1 VEAELVS
8 RGYRVLAP
16 DLRGHGHSARTASY
30 QLAEFADDL
39 AETLPAGADVAIGH
53 SLGGLVLSLAVDR
66 LLPGRAIYYDPA
78 FVIPEVPPE
87 MRKIVAEFLTSP
99 DAASIRVGN
108 PRWSEADIAAEMA
121 SIALFDGAVAA
132 ALAELGGKSFL
143 PPSPL
148 VPSLVQLADP
158 SHVVPAEAAEELRG
172 RGFDVVTVAGAG
184 HCIHRD
190 DLAGFFAALA
200 GWI

>member
-1 VEAELVS
+1 M
-8 RGYRVLAP
+8 LAP
-16 DLRGHGHSARTASY
+16 DLRGHGHSGRAASY
-30 QLAEFADDL
+30 RLPEFAADL

-66 LLPGRAIYYDPA
+66 LRPGRAIYYDPA
-78 FVIPEVPPE
+78 FVIPEVAPE
-87 MRKIVAEFLTSP
+87 LRKIVAEFLTSP
-99 DAASIRVGN
+99 DAAAVRAGN

-121 SIALFDGAVAA
+121 SIARFDGMVAPQ
-132 ALAELGGKSFL
+132 LAELGGQSFL
-143 PPSPL
+143 PPLPV

-158 SHVVPAEAAEELRG
+158 SSLVPPAAAEQLRE
-172 RGFDVVTVAGAG
+172 RGFEVVTVAGAG

-190 DLAGFFAALA
+190 DLAGFFASLD